1 MENPIIIVLDD
12 SSLVCGL
19 IRQSLESEFN
29 AQVHSFTK
37 EDEVPD
43 SLISKSHVVIVDY
56 FLGTFHETEAQNGV
70 SFVKR
75 VKRINP
81 NSKIVAFSGQKNISV
96 ALNFIESGAT
106 DYIDKNKDNF
116 LDELLSSVS
125 SILKFQNANIE
136 ARFLGASNKLDS
148 MQFYILLITSL
159 TIIAISLAIE

>member
-1 MENPIIIVLDD
+1 MENPIVIVLDD

-19 IRQSLESEFN
+19 IQQSLESEIK

-37 EDEVPD
+37 ESDVPD
-43 SLISKSHVVIVDY
+43 SLISKSHIIIVDY

-75 VKRINP
+75 VKRVNP

-125 SILKFQNANIE
+125 SILDFQKAKTK
-136 ARFLGASNKLDS
+136 ARFLGVSNKLDS
-148 MQFYILLITSL
+148 IQFYILLITSL
-159 TIIAISLAIE
+159 TIIAISLSLE